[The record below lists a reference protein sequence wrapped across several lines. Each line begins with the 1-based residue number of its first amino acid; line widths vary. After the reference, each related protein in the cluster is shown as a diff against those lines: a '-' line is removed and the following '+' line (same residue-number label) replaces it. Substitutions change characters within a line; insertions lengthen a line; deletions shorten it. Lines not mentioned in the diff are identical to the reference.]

1 MRFLAVVRRKYEDFT
16 EAQIAEYLEPEAERV
31 RDLYMQGVFRTVY
44 SRGDVKGAVV
54 ELECASLDE
63 AKQVMET
70 MPFARHRMID
80 VDIIPLLP
88 YRGFAPR
95 TNRDA

>member
-1 MRFLAVVRRKYEDFT
+1 MRFLALVRRKNEDFT
-16 EAQIAEYLEPEAERV
+16 EEQIAEYLEPEAERV
-31 RDLYMQGVFRTVY
+31 RDLYMQGVFRSVY

-54 ELECASLDE
+54 ELECASVEE

-70 MPFARHRMID
+70 MPFARQKMID
-80 VDIIPLLP
+80 VEVIPLLP

-95 TNRDA
+95 SLS

>member
-1 MRFLAVVRRKYEDFT
+1 MRFLALVRRKSEDFT

-54 ELECASLDE
+54 ELECASLQE
-63 AKQVMET
+63 AKQIMET
-70 MPFARHRMID
+70 MPFAQQRMVEIEM
-80 VDIIPLLP
+80 IPLLP

-95 TNRDA
+95 GRS

>member
-1 MRFLAVVRRKYEDFT
+1 MRFLALVRRKTEDFT
-16 EAQIAEYLEPEAERV
+16 EAQIAEYLEPEAELV
-31 RDLYMQGVFRTVY
+31 RDLYTRGLLRTVY

-54 ELECASLDE
+54 ELECASIEE

-70 MPFARHRMID
+70 MPFARQKMID
-80 VDIIPLLP
+80 VEVIPLLP

-95 TNRDA
+95 SRS

>member
-1 MRFLAVVRRKYEDFT
+1 MRFLALVRRKTEDFT

-31 RDLYMQGVFRTVY
+31 RDLYTQGVFRTVY

-54 ELECASLDE
+54 ELECASIEE

-70 MPFARHRMID
+70 MPFARQKMID
-80 VDIIPLLP
+80 VEVIPLLP

-95 TNRDA
+95 SRS

>member
-1 MRFLAVVRRKYEDFT
+1 MRFLALVRRKSEDFT

-54 ELECASLDE
+54 ELECASIE
-63 AKQVMET
+63 EVNRVMET
-70 MPFARHRMID
+70 MPFAQQKMID
-80 VDIIPLLP
+80 VEVIPLLP

-95 TNRDA
+95 SRS